1 MSQETIKISVRT
13 PLLKVALLVLVI
25 IAGAWSYFVVRWYL
39 GNTLAEYFNTDLNS
53 LGIAQ
58 RAVGLAP
65 NDPLT
70 HWRIAQ
76 VSERALPLDQQAQA
90 IAEYR
95 KAVALSPNDYR
106 FWMSL
111 GIAYEQAGD
120 NENAE
125 HALRRAVALAPAY
138 VYPHWYLG
146 NLFVR
151 TGRYDDAF
159 AELRIASQ
167 ADPQFLSQLFRFNW
181 EINSDD
187 PQAQRNALGA
197 NSNWRAQ
204 FAVYLVERKQ
214 ADKGV
219 AFWNAMSPDEKRAN
233 QASGQALIASLS
245 KEFRYHDALKVWNEI
260 ANDNSRTE
268 VGRVFDGSFEEN
280 VNYGPDQP
288 FGWQVKSVPQVE
300 IGIDPNRNH
309 GGSRSLRFVFQ
320 VRSVADTAMVSQL
333 VTVQPQTE
341 YEFECY
347 LSTDNLQSGGTPQV
361 EIVDP
366 VTNKPIVTSK
376 PAPTGTTMWNR
387 VNLSFKTNENVEAVI
402 LRIVRVSC
410 VTEETP
416 VCPIFGSVWYD
427 DFSIKRAN

>member
-1 MSQETIKISVRT
+1 MSQEIIKITVRS
-13 PLLKVALLVLVI
+13 PLIKIVLLVLLL

-53 LGIAQ
+53 LNIAQ

-70 HWRIAQ
+70 HWRVAQ
-76 VSERALPLDQQAQA
+76 VSERALPLDQQTQA

-95 KAVALSPNDYR
+95 QAVTLSPNDYR

-125 HALRRAVALAPAY
+125 HALRRAVALAPSY

-146 NLFVR
+146 NLFLR

-167 ADPQFLSQLFRFNW
+167 ADPQFLSQLFRFTW

-187 PQAQRNALGA
+187 PQAQRNALGE

-204 FAVYLVERKQ
+204 FANYLVERKQ
-214 ADKGV
+214 IDKGV
-219 AFWNAMSPDEKRAN
+219 AFWNAMSAAEKRAN
-233 QASGQALIASLS
+233 RANGQTLIASLN
-245 KEFRYHDALKVWNEI
+245 KEFRFHDALNVWNDI
-260 ANDNSRTE
+260 ANDNYRTE
-268 VGRVFDGSFEEN
+268 LERVFDGSFEAN
-280 VNYGPDQP
+280 VDYGPEMP
-288 FGWQVKSVPQVE
+288 FGWQVKGVPQVE

-320 VRSVADTAMVSQL
+320 VRSVSDMPIVSQL

-341 YEFECY
+341 YELECY
-347 LSTDNLQSGGTPQV
+347 LSTDKLASGGTPQV

-366 VTNKPIVTSK
+366 FTGKAIVSSK
-376 PAPTGTTMWNR
+376 PAPTGTNNWTR
-387 VNLSFKTNENVEAVI
+387 VNFSFKTGDVEAVI

-410 VTEETP
+410 VNDETP